1 MAGVHREGRSVEAV
15 AHRAAETATLM
26 GRHGDGRPVHIYLR
40 RRSSFETIA
49 APKDED
55 PSLME
60 KRLQAVSNHKGGNM
74 G

>member
-1 MAGVHREGRSVEAV
+1 
-15 AHRAAETATLM
+15 M